1 MPVLR
6 TFSGILI
13 AALLP
18 RAAAAQVAERG
29 DKIAVMELRKDVAIP
44 DGTLRTLN
52 ELLLNEFHQQG
63 KLEVVGASDIKSM
76 LAHEETRRMFATCD
90 DNSCLAEIGGALGVQ
105 LLAAASLGAVG
116 EQYVFNI
123 KILDVSRAKVLSR
136 ASELMD
142 RDDSE
147 LIAGIRRAVGKVLA
161 AVVGPVLADKQG
173 DDTRPA
179 GPDSAPGQRAAAW
192 SWAPWV
198 TLGVAVAAGAG
209 AAALG
214 GLALSDAA
222 DARTEPRDSDAWR
235 QAAGAA
241 EDKALGADVCIG
253 VAGAAAVSALVLFL
267 VRPAAAETEAA
278 VQLEPSAALLPGGA
292 GAGLTIRF

>member
-1 MPVLR
+1 MARHLALACLFATLSP
-6 TFSGILI
+6 
-13 AALLP
+13 AALVS
-18 RAAAAQVAERG
+18 AQVAERG
-29 DKIAVMELRKDVAIP
+29 DKIAVMELRKDVDIP

-147 LIAGIRRAVGKVLA
+147 LIAGIRKAVGKVLA
-161 AVVGPVLADKQG
+161 AVVGPVLADKQPADAPLAPT
-173 DDTRPA
+173 DDS
-179 GPDSAPGQRAAAW
+179 PDEFASAW

-198 TLGVAVAAGAG
+198 SLGVAVAAAAG
-209 AAALG
+209 GAALG

-222 DARTEPRDSDAWR
+222 DARAEPRDSDAWR
-235 QAAGAA
+235 KAADAA
-241 EDKALGADVCIG
+241 ENKALGADVCIG
-253 VAGAAAVSALVLFL
+253 VAGAAAVTTLVLFL
-267 VRPAAAETEAA
+267 VRPSATETEAA
-278 VQLEPSAALLPGGA
+278 LQVEPSAALLPGGGA
-292 GAGLTIRF
+292 AGLTVRF

>member
-1 MPVLR
+1 MATSLDLACLFTMLAMLSP
-6 TFSGILI
+6 
-13 AALLP
+13 AAFVS
-18 RAAAAQVAERG
+18 AQVVERG
-29 DKIAVMELRKDVAIP
+29 DKIAVMELHKDVDIP

-63 KLEVVGASDIKSM
+63 KLEVVGSSDITSM
-76 LAHEETRRMFATCD
+76 LAHEESRRMFSTCD

-105 LLAAASLGAVG
+105 LLAVASLGAVG

-147 LIAGIRRAVGKVLA
+147 LIAGIRKAVGKVLA

-173 DDTRPA
+173 GGARPA
-179 GPDSAPGQRAAAW
+179 GPDRASGRRSATW

-198 TLGVAVAAGAG
+198 TLGVAVAAAAG
-209 AAALG
+209 GAALG

-222 DARTEPRDSDAWR
+222 DARAEPRHSDAWR
-235 QAAGAA
+235 QAADAA
-241 EDKALGADVCIG
+241 ESKALGADVCIG
-253 VAGAAAVSALVLFL
+253 VAGAAAVTTLVLFL

-278 VQLEPSAALLPGGA
+278 VRIEPGA
-292 GAGLTIRF
+292 AGLTIRF